1 MTTNPLSFDEK
12 GCLKPY
18 GIIKTDL
25 ITLKETFVFNE
36 QRQSLFSIYQDFN
49 AELQAITECPLIQ
62 WMGGSFVTLKE
73 YPKDI
78 DTVTFIPFDV
88 FEAKERRLEKL
99 RASNRNIGIDCF
111 FEYIYPNSHKNYQ
124 SYISN
129 HIYWHRLY
137 SKYPVQK
144 QAVRWLPKGFIEI
157 NL

>member
-1 MTTNPLSFDEK
+1 MTTSPLSFDEK

-18 GIIKTDL
+18 GVIKSDL
-25 ITLKETFVFNE
+25 ITLKEMFVFNE
-36 QRQSLFSIYQDFN
+36 QREALFGAYEDFR
-49 AELQAITECPLIQ
+49 AELQTLTECPLIQ

-73 YPKDI
+73 LPKDI
-78 DTVTFIPFDV
+78 DVVTFIPFSIFDS
-88 FEAKERRLEKL
+88 KEIELEKL
-99 RASNRNIGIDCF
+99 RTRHRNNKIDCF

-124 SYISN
+124 NYISN

>member
-25 ITLKETFVFNE
+25 VILKETFVFNE
-36 QRQSLFSIYQDFN
+36 QRQSLFNIYQNFN

-62 WMGGSFVTLKE
+62 WMGGSFITLKE
-73 YPKDI
+73 LPKDI

-88 FEAKERRLEKL
+88 FDKCKNQLKKLEKTH
-99 RASNRNIGIDCF
+99 RKNKMDCF
-111 FEYIYPNSHKNYQ
+111 FERFYPKDNVKHQ
-124 SYISN
+124 DYISGT
-129 HIYWHRLY
+129 IYWHRLY
-137 SKYPVQK
+137 SKYPVER
-144 QAVRWLPKGFIEI
+144 QAVRWLQKGFLDI